1 MNVRRRVAIVTGA
14 GSGIGRAVT
23 RALLEAE
30 YRVALA
36 GRRDGALRETL
47 VDIPAPSS
55 DALVVRTDVTD
66 PAGVRRLFARV
77 AEEWGRADLLFNNA
91 GAFGAQ
97 VPLDEVTLEQWRT
110 VVDTN
115 LTGSFLCAQEAFRAM
130 KAQNPQGGRII
141 NNGSISAHV
150 PRPYAAAYTATKHA
164 ITGLTK
170 AISLEGRAFN
180 IACGQVDIGNA
191 VTDLSAGIRQGA
203 QQPDGS
209 VLVEPMMDG
218 APRRRRR
225 PLHGGAAARGQRPV
239 PHRDGDEHA
248 IHRAGIALV
257 SAVRQACIRHL
268 DRAVGLARRRAWGCA
283 STLKV
288 LRLDTR
294 TCSGPRAKRHSAWER
309 VSGCSAES
317 LKRPRLGRSTGA
329 ASSRVLAAD
338 WAALARAWSAAP
350 APASLGARAL
360 KRAKMRIEIRQRRDS
375 RSQARRLAEEWRFR
389 TPACGRSSSA
399 RTHARLRC

>member
-1 MNVRRRVAIVTGA
+1 MNERRRVAIVTGA

-36 GRRDGALRETL
+36 GRRDGPLRETL

-55 DALVVRTDVTD
+55 DALVVPTDVTD

-91 GAFGAQ
+91 GVFGA
-97 VPLDEVTLEQWRT
+97 PAALDEVTLEQWRT

-209 VLVEPMMDG
+209 VLVEPMMD
-218 APRRRRR
+218 
-225 PLHGGAAARGQRPV
+225 
-239 PHRDGDEHA
+239 
-248 IHRAGIALV
+248 
-257 SAVRQACIRHL
+257 VRH
-268 DRAVGLARRRAWGCA
+268 
-283 STLKV
+283 
-288 LRLDTR
+288 
-294 TCSGPRAKRHSAWER
+294 
-309 VSGCSAES
+309 
-317 LKRPRLGRSTGA
+317 
-329 ASSRVLAAD
+329 AAD
-338 WAALARAWSAAP
+338 AVLYMAGLPLEANVQFLTVMATNMP
-350 APASLGARAL
+350 F
-360 KRAKMRIEIRQRRDS
+360 I
-375 RSQARRLAEEWRFR
+375 
-389 TPACGRSSSA
+389 GRG
-399 RTHARLRC
+399 